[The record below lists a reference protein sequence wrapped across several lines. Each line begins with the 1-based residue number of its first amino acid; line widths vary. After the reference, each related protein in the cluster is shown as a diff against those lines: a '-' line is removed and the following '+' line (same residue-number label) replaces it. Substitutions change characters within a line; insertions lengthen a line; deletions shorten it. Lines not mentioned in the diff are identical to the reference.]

1 MITWDGEILRANGN
15 EGIFCSD
22 GNVLHLDL
30 NGGSQVHTFVKT

>member
-1 MITWDGEILRANGN
+1 MGMREF
-15 EGIFCSD
+15 FCSD